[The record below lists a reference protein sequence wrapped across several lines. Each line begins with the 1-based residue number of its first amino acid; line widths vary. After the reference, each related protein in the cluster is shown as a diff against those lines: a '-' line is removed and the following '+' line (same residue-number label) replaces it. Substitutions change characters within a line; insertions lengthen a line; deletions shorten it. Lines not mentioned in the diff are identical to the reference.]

1 MSLEKLSIKSLRNID
16 ECLLYPDPRFNI
28 IEGANASGKTSILE
42 AIYLISQVK
51 SFRTHRINHIIQHSQ
66 SSMEVVAQ
74 YRDNEQLLHNIG
86 LGRTRSATKIHLNK
100 QSINLSSKLAAL
112 VPIQVI
118 TPESHRL
125 LEDGPKFRRQF
136 IDWGVFHVKHEFLQ
150 IWKDYHRVLR
160 QRNSALR
167 QSQSKQQIL
176 SWNQPLVDIAQKFHN
191 SRVEYLDK
199 LSPIVKTFTKQLTG
213 EDVSIDYQFGW
224 DKTLNFE
231 NALLNSFEQ
240 DCQFKH
246 TRVGPHRAD
255 LVIKANGIVVQAG
268 LSRGQ
273 QKLLVCALRLAQ
285 IHYLQILSKQSC
297 IILVDDLPA
306 ELDESHRQKLMML
319 LNDTNAQIFVSATD
333 AKLLDLTSL
342 KLDSTQKVFHV
353 EHGKIKE
360 VVY

>member
-1 MSLEKLSIKSLRNID
+1 MAMSSGKK
-16 ECLLYPDPRFNI
+16 
-28 IEGANASGKTSILE
+28 NASSQQFHWIFVLIAGGVILFFFAGIIGSVMNTSE
-42 AIYLISQVK
+42 
-51 SFRTHRINHIIQHSQ
+51 
-66 SSMEVVAQ
+66 
-74 YRDNEQLLHNIG
+74 
-86 LGRTRSATKIHLNK
+86 NK

-118 TPESHRL
+118 TPESNRL

-136 IDWGVFHVKHEFLQ
+136 LDWGVFHVKHDFLQ
-150 IWKDYHRVLR
+150 IWKDYHKVLR

-167 QSQSKQQIL
+167 QHHSKQQIT
-176 SWNQPLVDIAQKFHN
+176 SWDRPLVEIAQKFHE
-191 SRVEYLDK
+191 SRIGYLDN
-199 LSPIVKTFTKQLTG
+199 LTPIVKAFTKQLTD
-213 EDVSIDYQFGW
+213 EDISIDYQFGW
-224 DKTLNFE
+224 DKTLNFQD
-231 NALLNSFEQ
+231 ALLYSFEQ

-255 LVIKANGIVVQAG
+255 LVIKSNGIAVQVG

-285 IHYLQILSKQSC
+285 IHYLQILSEQSC

-306 ELDESHRQKLMML
+306 ELDVLHRQRLMTL
-319 LNDTNAQIFVSATD
+319 LNDTNAQIFVTTTD
-333 AKLLDLTSL
+333 SKLLDL
-342 KLDSTQKVFHV
+342 KFNSTQKVFHV

>member
-1 MSLEKLSIKSLRNID
+1 MSIHQLSLQHIRHLV
-16 ECLLYPDPRFNI
+16 ECQIHPDSRFNI
-28 IEGANASGKTSILE
+28 IEGANASGKTSFLE

-51 SFRTHRINHIIQHSQ
+51 SFRTHRINHVIQHTQ
-66 SSMEVVAQ
+66 DELQVVAKYQ
-74 YRDNEQLLHNIG
+74 DHHNYMHVIG
-86 LGRTRSATKIHLNK
+86 LSRNRSQTKIHLN
-100 QSINLSSKLAAL
+100 QESIHLSSKLAAL

-136 IDWGVFHVKHEFLQ
+136 IDWGVFHVEQQFLQ
-150 IWKDYHRVLR
+150 IWKDYHRILR
-160 QRNSALR
+160 QRNAALR
-167 QSQSKQQIL
+167 HNQSKQQIQ
-176 SWNQPLVDIAQKFHN
+176 SWNHAFIDITKAFHQ
-191 SRVEYLDK
+191 SRQSYIQALTPIVESFTEQLIGEATSMEYLPGWPK
-199 LSPIVKTFTKQLTG
+199 EQTFADAL
-213 EDVSIDYQFGW
+213 
-224 DKTLNFE
+224 E
-231 NALLNSFEQ
+231 NSYEQ

-255 LVIKANGIVVQAG
+255 LILKSRGIPVQVG

-285 IHYLQILSKQSC
+285 IQYLQHLSQQSC

-306 ELDESHRQKLMML
+306 ELDQMHRKRLMDL
-319 LNDTNAQIFVSATD
+319 LDETGAQIFITTTD
-333 AKLLDLTSL
+333 AKLLDVNPETS
-342 KLDSTQKVFHV
+342 KKVFHV